1 MVMGRKGQASWKLF
15 KNCWR
20 W

>member
-1 MVMGRKGQASWKLF
+1 MGRKGQASWKLF